1 MEKLKL
7 DREHVDSQF
16 LALCLAIL
24 AFLGL
29 SYFAGEIV
37 WLQDFQLFVTLI
49 SGVFA
54 LFIGVIAILRYY
66 TKRTSVNFLFIG
78 LGFLGVGLLDVFQL
92 MLDLGAFQSL
102 FVAPENQV
110 YSLTSVISKVFL
122 SVLMFV
128 SWFVNRNANK
138 VSRTTRKQEKLLM
151 TLVSICFVIFVGVF
165 LFLMV
170 KGIQVDSL
178 AVIIIGLVSLM
189 FLLLTIAGYLL
200 DKGWM
205 YDNFNYWII
214 FLLAFLVLSQIFYLP
229 LFNLEYLNMM
239 NLSVWA
245 RFFAYLGLLIGFLNS
260 IYEMF
265 QKEIA
270 TQKELEE
277 KNKII
282 GETKSKVE
290 EAYLLL
296 REEKW
301 SLARSKGSADKI
313 LKDIVKDI

>member
-1 MEKLKL
+1 MEKMKL
-7 DREHVDSQF
+7 NRQHVDAQF
-16 LALCLAIL
+16 LALCLSIL

-29 SYFAGEIV
+29 SYWVGEIV

-54 LFIGVIAILRYY
+54 LFIGVLALLRYY
-66 TKRTSVNFLFIG
+66 TKKSSVNFLFIG

-102 FVAPENQV
+102 FVAPETQV

-122 SVLMFV
+122 SALMFV

-151 TLVSICFVIFVGVF
+151 VIVSICFVIFVGVF
-165 LFLMV
+165 LFLMI

-189 FLLLTIAGYLL
+189 FLLLAIVGYLL
-200 DKGWM
+200 DRGWM
-205 YDNFNYWII
+205 YEDFNYWII

-277 KNKII
+277 KNKMI
-282 GETKSKVE
+282 GETKAKVE

>member
-1 MEKLKL
+1 MEKMKL
-7 DREHVDSQF
+7 NRQHVDAQF
-16 LALCLAIL
+16 LALCLSIL

-29 SYFAGEIV
+29 SYWVGEIV

-54 LFIGVIAILRYY
+54 LFIGVLAILRYY
-66 TKRTSVNFLFIG
+66 TKKSSVNFLFIG

-102 FVAPENQV
+102 FVAPATQV

-122 SVLMFV
+122 SALMFV

-138 VSRTTRKQEKLLM
+138 VSRATKKQEKLLM
-151 TLVSICFVIFVGVF
+151 VLVSICFVIFVGVF
-165 LFLMV
+165 LFLMI

-189 FLLLTIAGYLL
+189 FLLLTIVGYLL

>member
-1 MEKLKL
+1 MKKLKL
-7 DREHVDSQF
+7 IREHIDAQF
-16 LALCLAIL
+16 LALCLSIL

-29 SYFAGEIV
+29 SYWAGEIV
-37 WLQDFQLFVTLI
+37 WLKDFQLFVTLI

-54 LFIGVIAILRYY
+54 FFVGVLAILRYY
-66 TKRTSVNFLFIG
+66 TKKTSVNFLFIG
-78 LGFLGVGLLDVFQL
+78 VGFLGVGLLDIFQL
-92 MLDLGAFQSL
+92 MLDLGALQNL
-102 FVAPENQV
+102 FVAPVNQI
-110 YSLTSVISKVFL
+110 YSLTSVISKAFL
-122 SVLMFV
+122 SVLMFA

-138 VSRTTRKQEKLLM
+138 ISKSTKKQERLLM
-151 TLVSICFVIFVGVF
+151 VFVSICFVLFMSVFGLLMMRGVK
-165 LFLMV
+165 V
-170 KGIQVDSL
+170 ESL

-189 FLLLTIAGYLL
+189 FLLLAIAGYLL
-200 DKGWM
+200 DRGWM

-245 RFFAYLGLLIGFLNS
+245 RFFGYLGLLIGFLNS

-265 QKEIA
+265 QKEIS

-277 KNKII
+277 KNKLIND
-282 GETKSKVE
+282 TKAKVE

-301 SLARSKGSADKI
+301 ALPRSRGSADKI

>member
-66 TKRTSVNFLFIG
+66 TKRTSVNFLFIR

-102 FVAPENQV
+102 FVAPATQV

-122 SVLMFV
+122 SALMFV

-138 VSRTTRKQEKLLM
+138 VSRATKKQEKLLM
-151 TLVSICFVIFVGVF
+151 VLVSICFVIFVGVF
-165 LFLMV
+165 LFLMI

-189 FLLLTIAGYLL
+189 FLLLTIVGYLL

-296 REEKW
+296 REAKW

>member
-1 MEKLKL
+1 MEKPKL
-7 DREHVDSQF
+7 NRAHIDTQF
-16 LALCLAIL
+16 LALCLAII

-29 SYFAGEIV
+29 SYWVGEVV
-37 WLQDFQLFVTLI
+37 WLKDFQLFVTLI

-54 LFIGVIAILRYY
+54 LFIGVIALLRYY
-66 TKRTSVNFLFIG
+66 TKKTSVGFLFIG
-78 LGFLGVGLLDVFQL
+78 VGFLGVGLLDVFQL
-92 MLDLGAFQSL
+92 MLELGAFQSL

-128 SWFVNRNANK
+128 SWFVNRNSNK
-138 VSRTTRKQEKLLM
+138 TNRTTKKQERLLM
-151 TLVSICFVIFVGVF
+151 TIVSICFVIFVGVF
-165 LFLMV
+165 LYLMV

-178 AVIIIGLVSLM
+178 AVIIIGLISLM
-189 FLLLTIAGYLL
+189 FLLLAIVGYLL
-200 DKGWM
+200 DRGWL

-229 LFNLEYLNMM
+229 LFNLEYMNMM

-270 TQKELEE
+270 TQKDLEE
-277 KNKII
+277 KSKMIE
-282 GETKSKVE
+282 ETKAKVE

-313 LKDIVKDI
+313 LKDIVKEI